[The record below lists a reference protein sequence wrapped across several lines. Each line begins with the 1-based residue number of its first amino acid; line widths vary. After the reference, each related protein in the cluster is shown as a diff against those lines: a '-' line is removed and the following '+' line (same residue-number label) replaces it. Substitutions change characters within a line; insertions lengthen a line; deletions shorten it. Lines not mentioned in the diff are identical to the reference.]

1 MTGVRM
7 MMTRLLSWFL
17 FAALAGTLWG
27 CGSGASYTKVP
38 DFKER
43 ELRLIAVVP
52 FSAEGA
58 DETAVGEIRKMIQEG
73 LYFKGYPNVPLAMV
87 DEKLREAYPPDGTSE
102 KETVSPEAV
111 GRLLGVDAVLYG
123 KIDEWKTSSLL
134 FYTPTTIRVT
144 LALRSAKTGEE
155 LWQSSCEVV
164 RRTCGFPGRNLTV
177 KSVID
182 CNDAM
187 DEVVGKTLSGFPD
200 GPDAVG
206 MAAQKKGFFQRWWPF
221 GS

>member
-7 MMTRLLSWFL
+7 MTRVLSWLL
-17 FAALAGTLWG
+17 FAALAGILLG

-43 ELRLIAVVP
+43 ELKFIAVVP
-52 FSAEGA
+52 FSAGGA
-58 DETAVGEIRKMIQEG
+58 DEAAVDEIRKMIQEG
-73 LYFKGYPNVPLAMV
+73 LYFKGYPKVPLTMV
-87 DEKLREAYPPDGTSE
+87 DERLREAYPSDGTSE
-102 KETVSPEAV
+102 KGTVSPEAA

-123 KIDEWKTSSLL
+123 WIDEWKTSSLL

-155 LWQSSCEVV
+155 LWRSSCEVV
-164 RRTCGFPGRNLTV
+164 RRTCGFPGRNLKV

-182 CNDAM
+182 C
-187 DEVVGKTLSGFPD
+187 DEALDEAVGKTLSGFPD

-206 MAAQKKGFFQRWWPF
+206 MAAQKRGFFQRWWPF